1 MSGSRA
7 LRLSDTERLHI
18 KTNHPNS
25 VPVFVLRGT
34 NIQDDIPH
42 LKKQKFLVPRDLT
55 VGQFVYLI
63 RRQLSLTPEKSI
75 FVFVGN
81 TLPPSSALIRDLYA
95 QYVDDDGALR
105 MTYSSESVFGSYELS
120 HRSDDSLSLRL
131 GEF

>member
-42 LKKQKFLVPRDLT
+42 LKKQKFLVIITKVMFLT
-55 VGQFVYLI
+55 LSMMVYI
-63 RRQLSLTPEKSI
+63 VMTP
-75 FVFVGN
+75 
-81 TLPPSSALIRDLYA
+81 T
-95 QYVDDDGALR
+95 
-105 MTYSSESVFGSYELS
+105 ELKI
-120 HRSDDSLSLRL
+120 
-131 GEF
+131 